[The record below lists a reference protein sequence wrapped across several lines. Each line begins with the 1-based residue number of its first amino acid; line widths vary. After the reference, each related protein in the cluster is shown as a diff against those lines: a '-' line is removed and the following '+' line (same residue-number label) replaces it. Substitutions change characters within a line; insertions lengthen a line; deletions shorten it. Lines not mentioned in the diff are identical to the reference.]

1 MLCAACPN
9 AALGTGCGVIK
20 VIIIIDDSSGKADDA
35 LIIVVLKIV
44 LKIAH
49 SGGHV
54 WLWGG
59 LEWTGEPP
67 REEPS
72 LLLAFYL
79 ANSVRVFSFHLR
91 THLLGSR
98 KPTPTRVLI
107 VPCAHAPPAAAHH
120 HPAHP

>member
-1 MLCAACPN
+1 MLCAACSN

-59 LEWTGEPP
+59 LEGQESHPV
-67 REEPS
+67 RS
-72 LLLAFYL
+72 LLFYWL
-79 ANSVRVFSFHLR
+79 F
-91 THLLGSR
+91 
-98 KPTPTRVLI
+98 I
-107 VPCAHAPPAAAHH
+107 
-120 HPAHP
+120 